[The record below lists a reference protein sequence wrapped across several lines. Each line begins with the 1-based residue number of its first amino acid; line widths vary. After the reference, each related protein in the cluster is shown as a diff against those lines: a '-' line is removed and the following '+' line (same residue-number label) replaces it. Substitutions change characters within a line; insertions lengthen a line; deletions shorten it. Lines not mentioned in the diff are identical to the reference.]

1 MDGRSVSS
9 SNTTASF
16 QRRERR
22 PWNIQKLLA
31 QDIEIHGGIKH
42 FTSVDGKNG
51 DQRFSKL
58 LNKRDPIH
66 PSDPPNPYGTRGD
79 SIRKKLRKKL
89 EHWIYLHKEGRY
101 ITEILNPWLIEK
113 YPSSSMGG
121 QNRTPARNT
130 RSAPRVSED
139 IFVDSSVSGDS
150 NIVGQFKSPPGQVVV
165 ATKKG
170 KYTPMLPM
178 MDQFSN
184 MNVLDKKHN
193 KSGTTQWDPT
203 RVGK

>member
-1 MDGRSVSS
+1 
-9 SNTTASF
+9 
-16 QRRERR
+16 
-22 PWNIQKLLA
+22 
-31 QDIEIHGGIKH
+31 
-42 FTSVDGKNG
+42 
-51 DQRFSKL
+51 
-58 LNKRDPIH
+58 
-66 PSDPPNPYGTRGD
+66 
-79 SIRKKLRKKL
+79 
-89 EHWIYLHKEGRY
+89 
-101 ITEILNPWLIEK
+101 
-113 YPSSSMGG
+113 MGG